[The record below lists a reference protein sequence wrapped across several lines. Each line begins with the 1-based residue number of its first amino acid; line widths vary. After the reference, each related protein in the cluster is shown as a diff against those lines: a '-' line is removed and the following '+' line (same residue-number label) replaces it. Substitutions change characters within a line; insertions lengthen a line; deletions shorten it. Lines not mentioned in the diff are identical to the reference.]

1 MWTEAGVAELGKAH
15 LLAKLFLSNLV
26 WGTKLTRET
35 NSLNET
41 RLKKMVLEKLYLI
54 STSRKK
60 KVLEKEIY
68 LQVIVV

>member
-1 MWTEAGVAELGKAH
+1 
-15 LLAKLFLSNLV
+15 
-26 WGTKLTRET
+26 
-35 NSLNET
+35 
-41 RLKKMVLEKLYLI
+41 MVLEKLYLI